1 MADIQLD
8 NVSVA
13 FPVYDNSSRSL
24 KSVWWGRRRAGV
36 FGARPGHRWSKP

>member
-24 KSVWWGRRRAGV
+24 KKRLVRAAMGGV
-36 FGARPGHRWSKP
+36 FGARPGHRWSEP